1 MKKNSILLRVGVA
14 AMVLTLAT
22 TSLMSGTLAK
32 YTTAGTGVAE
42 AIVAKFD
49 PQLFVGKE
57 DPAHNVTGK
66 TGTQSFTFKLSETQ
80 LDGKVNSNVA
90 SERIAPG
97 MSGSIPIIIDPNG
110 METDYSY
117 IMHISFKLPDGNS
130 DSNLVPTN
138 LTFKVGGNPGAGS
151 SVVAGPANNPS
162 VLDQATGPLK
172 SSDGKVTKY
181 LSWEWPYETTP
192 SNGTVSDGDADD
204 MAAGAAAAAE
214 KVTSVD
220 LATVQFVIDIT
231 VTQYDGTLAA

>member
-57 DPAHNVTGK
+57 DTAHNVTGK

-110 METDYSY
+110 METDYTY
-117 IMHISFKLPDGNS
+117 IMHISYKLPDGA
-130 DSNLVPTN
+130 DSNVVPTN
-138 LTFKVGGNPGAGS
+138 LTFKVGDTANTGTATAPGSAS
-151 SVVAGPANNPS
+151 APA
-162 VLDQATGPLK
+162 VLAQSTTALK
-172 SSDGKVTKY
+172 ASAGKVTKY
-181 LSWEWPYETTP
+181 LSWEWPYESG
-192 SNGTVSDGDADD
+192 SNSSQIPDEDIDD
-204 MAAGAAAAAE
+204 MAAGAAAAKA
-214 KVTSVD
+214 TSVD

-231 VTQYDGTLAA
+231 VTQYDGTPAA